1 MNVARSNK
9 ELSKEIADLRQ
20 QLDEAKETLR
30 AITSGEVDALVV
42 NTKIGEQV
50 FTLHGA
56 DTIYRVAIE
65 NISEGAVT
73 MSPEGI
79 ILYSN
84 RYFAQMM
91 RADLNKVIGS
101 SIFNF
106 TNTENRNLLFDVLAQ
121 DNSHVEIKFRA
132 IDGTIVPAFIATK
145 KLELDTISICAI
157 VTDMTERIAAEEKL
171 SNYRDH
177 LEEVVEFRT
186 RELEKA
192 NIALMGEVAQ
202 RKITEESLRESEER
216 LRAIANTSPT
226 GIGVVAIPTLE
237 FLFVNP
243 AYEKAFGY
251 EPDEQLGHRAPDV
264 YADPVEREQIVQLLR
279 EHNNAADYEAR
290 LRRKDGSVFWA
301 ACSARPVTF
310 GGKPAMLGMFI
321 DITDRKKAESIKD
334 EFIGMVSHEL
344 KTPLTVVTGAINV
357 AMTENIPEEE
367 KKTLLEDASW
377 GAEMMSDIVDNLLE
391 LSRSQS
397 NRLVLQQMPL
407 NVGNTISKVI
417 EQSSKKSQTHRLA
430 AEVAAGLPF
439 VKADQTR
446 IERILDNL
454 IDNAIKYSPEGGEV
468 KVCAE
473 LLGDEVRI
481 SVSDQGIGILAADQ
495 EKLFEPFAR
504 LETPVSGRAIQGI
517 GLGLVVCKR
526 LVEAHG
532 GRIWVESELG
542 EGSTFYF
549 TLPVKHNT

>member
-1 MNVARSNK
+1 
-9 ELSKEIADLRQ
+9 
-20 QLDEAKETLR
+20 
-30 AITSGEVDALVV
+30 
-42 NTKIGEQV
+42 
-50 FTLHGA
+50 
-56 DTIYRVAIE
+56 
-65 NISEGAVT
+65 
-73 MSPEGI
+73 
-79 ILYSN
+79 
-84 RYFAQMM
+84 
-91 RADLNKVIGS
+91 
-101 SIFNF
+101 
-106 TNTENRNLLFDVLAQ
+106 
-121 DNSHVEIKFRA
+121 
-132 IDGTIVPAFIATK
+132 
-145 KLELDTISICAI
+145 
-157 VTDMTERIAAEEKL
+157 
-171 SNYRDH
+171 
-177 LEEVVEFRT
+177 
-186 RELEKA
+186 
-192 NIALMGEVAQ
+192 
-202 RKITEESLRESEER
+202 
-216 LRAIANTSPT
+216 
-226 GIGVVAIPTLE
+226 
-237 FLFVNP
+237 
-243 AYEKAFGY
+243 
-251 EPDEQLGHRAPDV
+251 
-264 YADPVEREQIVQLLR
+264 
-279 EHNNAADYEAR
+279 
-290 LRRKDGSVFWA
+290 
-301 ACSARPVTF
+301 
-310 GGKPAMLGMFI
+310 
-321 DITDRKKAESIKD
+321 
-334 EFIGMVSHEL
+334 
-344 KTPLTVVTGAINV
+344 
-357 AMTENIPEEE
+357 
-367 KKTLLEDASW
+367 LEDASW